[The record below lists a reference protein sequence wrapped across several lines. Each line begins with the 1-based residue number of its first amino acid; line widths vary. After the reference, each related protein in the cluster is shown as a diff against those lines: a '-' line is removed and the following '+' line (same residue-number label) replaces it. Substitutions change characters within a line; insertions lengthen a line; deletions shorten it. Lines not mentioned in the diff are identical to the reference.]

1 MGTDGEEGRGEKG
14 AGDREEWG
22 RKGWRRG
29 GEGGTRR
36 GRVPSP
42 RWPPIVSPH
51 TPPQGSLHS
60 PTDQK
65 GFKKPGGLRVPH
77 TGRSCGRC
85 HCLPGSPGVPVPTL
99 LLGLRYLAAAPTK
112 WACARRPLALPPDSL
127 WPQG

>member
-1 MGTDGEEGRGEKG
+1 MGDGRGGGEKG

-29 GEGGTRR
+29 RGRRR
-36 GRVPSP
+36 GRVPSLSAA
-42 RWPPIVSPH
+42 PIVSSPH
-51 TPPQGSLHS
+51 PAQGHFTAPRTRKALRS
-60 PTDQK
+60 P
-65 GFKKPGGLRVPH
+65 VV
-77 TGRSCGRC
+77 CGCLTQDAVVAAC
-85 HCLPGSPGVPVPTL
+85 HCRLGSPGVPVPTL